1 MLTQVTVKAKLSISR
16 KTLAELSFSV
26 ALARSE
32 EGQILLTKVLA
43 TEKSPLC
50 RITSLAFN
58 TFSRHVMILI
68 PGIGGGG
75 GRTLKVC
82 LSKGIPPKPSKPDH
96 VTETKIVYFVILFK
110 TKDFIL

>member
-1 MLTQVTVKAKLSISR
+1 MKINPFILGE

-50 RITSLAFN
+50 RITSLALN
-58 TFSRHVMILI
+58 TISRHVMILI

-75 GRTLKVC
+75 GRTLKGS

-96 VTETKIVYFVILFK
+96 VTETKIVYFVIQFK

>member
-1 MLTQVTVKAKLSISR
+1 MLAKV
-16 KTLAELSFSV
+16 F
-26 ALARSE
+26 
-32 EGQILLTKVLA
+32 A

-68 PGIGGGG
+68 PGIGGRGG
-75 GRTLKVC
+75 GGGSTLKVS

>member
-1 MLTQVTVKAKLSISR
+1 M
-16 KTLAELSFSV
+16 
-26 ALARSE
+26 
-32 EGQILLTKVLA
+32 LTKVLA

-50 RITSLAFN
+50 RITSLALN
-58 TFSRHVMILI
+58 TISRHVMILI

-75 GRTLKVC
+75 GGRTLKVS

-96 VTETKIVYFVILFK
+96 VTETKIVYFVIQFK